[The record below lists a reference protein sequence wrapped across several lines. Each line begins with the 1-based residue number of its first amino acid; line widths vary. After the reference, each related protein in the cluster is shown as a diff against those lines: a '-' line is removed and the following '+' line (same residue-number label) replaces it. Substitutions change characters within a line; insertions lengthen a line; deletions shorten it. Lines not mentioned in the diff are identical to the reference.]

1 MPPPPAGS
9 FRRDTVNVERAV
21 AELTAKRGE
30 LILQAWRLA
39 QARTAI
45 SDLTIAAALS
55 AQP

>member
-1 MPPPPAGS
+1 M
-9 FRRDTVNVERAV
+9 NVERAV